1 MKSKFYFKRGKAN
14 SWTEKNIL
22 LGPGEPGFE
31 IDTGK
36 LKVGDGVRAWN
47 DLPYLAEE
55 EIKNEINK
63 YFNDVAYFIGEK
75 DSLPKDSNIKEGTM
89 CLVGEDFYIYDGEK
103 WRLLQGK
110 SSQGTVEVIKI
121 KGEDQ
126 GLPADEV
133 EINGTKYS
141 TIEEAIQNTTNNDT
155 IILQKTVKNINIP
168 EGKNV
173 NIDLNNINILNNEAN
188 PVKINNNAS
197 LVISGNGCVECNK
210 HGKAS
215 IENDG
220 NTIIMNGE
228 YKRSIDEKGNGYYV
242 IVNHGEMSIYD
253 GIFSSPGGLSSMI
266 ENGYYDYLTQYHLG
280 ESAEYPKLTIN
291 GGTFIN
297 AYATVKND
305 DAGICEINGGNFYG
319 MIYNIGKSMII
330 NDGYFY
336 TNDGYEIIQCKK
348 NNDDLNTG
356 SLTINGGIFETT
368 CDKILSSIDNA
379 EIIIKGGKFNK
390 PLSEEFIASG
400 YKQKLV
406 DGYYNVIKEG

>member
-1 MKSKFYFKRGKAN
+1 MKSKFYFKRGKAA
-14 SWTEKNIL
+14 SWTEKNVL

-31 IDTGK
+31 IDTGR
-36 LKVGDGVRAWN
+36 LKIGDGIRTWN
-47 DLPYLAEE
+47 NLPYLAEN

-63 YFNDVAYFIGEK
+63 YFSDVAYFIGQKE
-75 DSLPKDSNIKEGTM
+75 SLPEDPNTKEGTM

-141 TIEEAIQNTTNNDT
+141 TIEEAIQNASNNDT
-155 IILQKTVKNINIP
+155 IILQKTVKNIDIP
-168 EGKNV
+168 KGKNI
-173 NIDLNNINILNNEAN
+173 NIDLNNISILNNEDN

-197 LVISGNGCVECNK
+197 LIISGEGCVECNK

-215 IENDG
+215 IENNG
-220 NTIIMNGE
+220 NTTIINGE
-228 YKRSIDEKGNGYYV
+228 YKRSIDEKGNGYHV

-266 ENGYYDYLTQYHLG
+266 ENGYYDYLSQYHLG
-280 ESAEYPKLTIN
+280 ESAEYPKLIIN

-297 AYATVKND
+297 AYTTIKND

-319 MIYNIGKSMII
+319 MLYNVGKSLTI

-336 TNDGYEIIQCKK
+336 TDDGYEVIQCKK
-348 NNDDLNTG
+348 NNDDINAGILI
-356 SLTINGGIFETT
+356 INGGIFETT
-368 CDKILSSIDNA
+368 CDKILSSINNA

-390 PLSEEFIASG
+390 PLPEEFIASG

-406 DGYYNVIKEG
+406 NNYYNIIKEG

>member
-1 MKSKFYFKRGKAN
+1 MKSKFYFKRGKSV
-14 SWTEKNIL
+14 SWTEKNVL

-31 IDTGK
+31 IDTGR
-36 LKVGDGVRAWN
+36 LKVGDGIRTWN
-47 DLPYLAEE
+47 NLPYLAEN

-63 YFNDVAYFIGEK
+63 YFNDVAYFIGQKE
-75 DSLPKDSNIKEGTM
+75 SLPEDPNTKEGTM

-110 SSQGTVEVIKI
+110 SSHGTVEVIKI

-141 TIEEAIQNTTNNDT
+141 TIEEAIQNASNNDT
-155 IILQKTVKNINIP
+155 IILQKTVKNIDIP
-168 EGKNV
+168 KGKNI
-173 NIDLNNINILNNEAN
+173 NIDLNNISILNNEDN

-197 LVISGNGCVECNK
+197 LIISGEGCVECNK

-215 IENDG
+215 IENNG
-220 NTIIMNGE
+220 NTTIINGE

-266 ENGYYDYLTQYHLG
+266 ENGYYDYLSQYHLG
-280 ESAEYPKLTIN
+280 ESAEYPKLIIN

-297 AYATVKND
+297 AYTTIKND

-319 MIYNIGKSMII
+319 MLYNVGKSLTI

-336 TNDGYEIIQCKK
+336 TDDGYEVIQC
-348 NNDDLNTG
+348 
-356 SLTINGGIFETT
+356 
-368 CDKILSSIDNA
+368 
-379 EIIIKGGKFNK
+379 
-390 PLSEEFIASG
+390 
-400 YKQKLV
+400 
-406 DGYYNVIKEG
+406 

>member
-1 MKSKFYFKRGKAN
+1 MKSKFYFKRGNAETWAK
-14 SWTEKNIL
+14 KNIL

-31 IDTGK
+31 LDTGK
-36 LKVGDGVRAWN
+36 LKVGDGVHAWN
-47 DLPYLAEE
+47 DLPYLAEN

-63 YFNDVAYFIGEK
+63 YFSDVAYFIGQKE
-75 DSLPKDSNIKEGTM
+75 SLPDNSAAKKGTM

-126 GLPADEV
+126 GLPADEA

-141 TIEEAIQNTTNNDT
+141 TIEEAIQNASNNDT
-155 IILQKTVKNINIP
+155 IILQKTVKNIDIP
-168 EGKNV
+168 KGKNI
-173 NIDLNNINILNNEAN
+173 NINLNNISILNNENN

-197 LVISGNGCVECNK
+197 LIISGEGSVECNK

-215 IENDG
+215 IENNG
-220 NTIIMNGE
+220 NTTIINGE

-266 ENGYYDYLTQYHLG
+266 ENGYYDYLSQYHLG
-280 ESAEYPKLTIN
+280 ESAEYPKLIIN

-297 AYATVKND
+297 TYTTVKND

-319 MIYNIGKSMII
+319 ILYNVGKSLTI

-348 NNDDLNTG
+348 NNDDINAG
-356 SLTINGGIFETT
+356 ILTINGGIFETT
-368 CDKILSSIDNA
+368 CDKILSSINNA

-390 PLSEEFIASG
+390 PLPEEFIASG

-406 DGYYNVIKEG
+406 DGYYNIIKEG

>member
-1 MKSKFYFKRGKAN
+1 MKSKFYFKRGKAA

-31 IDTGK
+31 IDTGR
-36 LKVGDGVRAWN
+36 LKIGNGIHQWN
-47 DLPYLAEE
+47 DLPYLAEN

-75 DSLPKDSNIKEGTM
+75 DSLPEDPNIKEGTM

-141 TIEEAIQNTTNNDT
+141 TIEEAIQNATNNDT

-168 EGKNV
+168 EGKNINV
-173 NIDLNNINILNNEAN
+173 DLNNINILNNEAN

-197 LVISGNGCVECNK
+197 LVISGDGCIECNK
-210 HGKAS
+210 HRKAS

-319 MIYNIGKSMII
+319 MIYNIGKSMTI

-368 CDKILSSIDNA
+368 CDKVLSSMDNA

-390 PLSEEFIASG
+390 PVPEEFIAFG

-406 DGYYNVIKEG
+406 DGYYNIIKEG

>member
-266 ENGYYDYLTQYHLG
+266 ENGYYNYLTQYHLG

>member
-1 MKSKFYFKRGKAN
+1 
-14 SWTEKNIL
+14 
-22 LGPGEPGFE
+22 
-31 IDTGK
+31 
-36 LKVGDGVRAWN
+36 
-47 DLPYLAEE
+47 
-55 EIKNEINK
+55 
-63 YFNDVAYFIGEK
+63 
-75 DSLPKDSNIKEGTM
+75 M

-133 EINGTKYS
+133 EINGIKYS
-141 TIEEAIQNTTNNDT
+141 TIEEAIQNASNNDT
-155 IILQKTVKNINIP
+155 IILQKTVKNIDIP
-168 EGKNV
+168 KGKNI
-173 NIDLNNINILNNEAN
+173 NIDLNNISILNNEDN

-197 LVISGNGCVECNK
+197 LIISGEGSVECNK

-215 IENDG
+215 IENNG
-220 NTIIMNGE
+220 NTTIINGE

-266 ENGYYDYLTQYHLG
+266 ENGYYDYLSQYHLG
-280 ESAEYPKLTIN
+280 ESAEYPKLIIN

-297 AYATVKND
+297 TYTTIKND

-319 MIYNIGKSMII
+319 MLYNVGKSLTI

-336 TNDGYEIIQCKK
+336 TDDGYEVIQCKK
-348 NNDDLNTG
+348 NNDDINAGILI
-356 SLTINGGIFETT
+356 INGGIFETT
-368 CDKILSSIDNA
+368 CDKILSSINNA

-390 PLSEEFIASG
+390 PLPEEFIASG

-406 DGYYNVIKEG
+406 NNYYNIIKEG